1 MTVQHLPSVVADV
14 PPVERDTDL
23 VPVNLG
29 KHFRITATGLTVI
42 GEPDFETCEAFWNT
56 AKTLEK
62 SLAFAIGD
70 AILYFERRF
79 GEKASQ
85 IIDASGLSEE
95 TCRNY
100 RWMADK
106 VKPETR
112 MLDRGLFATHHQAV
126 ARLPAAQ
133 QATWLRRAIEG
144 DGEGQQWSVNRL
156 RAEIKSGIE
165 QVETGWYVMVTC
177 DAKRKRDELQKK
189 LELDGYPCKALT
201 RHGTKETP

>member
-100 RWMADK
+100 KWMAEK
-106 VKPETR
+106 VKPEVR
-112 MLDRGLFATHHQAV
+112 MLDRGLSVAHHQAV
-126 ARLPAAQ
+126 AALTQPQ
-133 QATWLRRAIEG
+133 QSRWLRRAIDGDEG
-144 DGEGQQWSVNRL
+144 TRWTVSRLKSAIREGT
-156 RAEIKSGIE
+156 E

-177 DAKRKRDELQKK
+177 STKRRRDDLLKQ
-189 LELDGYPCKALT
+189 LELDGHGCRSIT
-201 RHGTKETP
+201 RHGPKEAT